1 MEFKQL
7 EAFVAVVDYGSFSEA
22 ARRLYLTQ
30 PTISAHIRSLED
42 ELHMK
47 LIIRTTKKTTITAKG
62 YQLYDSAVRML
73 EIRNNLLENF
83 TGAHK
88 HMIDL
93 AASTIPSSYLL
104 PELLAEFSKIQ
115 PDIHFHIWQSDSA
128 DAIEKVIQGS
138 VDFGLTG
145 SVTDAENCC
154 FSPFCTDSLV
164 LAAPVTP
171 EYLELADTL
180 KKDEP
185 VTLQH
190 FLSHPFILR
199 ANGSGTR
206 KEIDLFLERHQI
218 SLSELNIVARM
229 NDLESIKKS
238 IASGLGI
245 SILSARS
252 VKDMERTH
260 QLLTF
265 PLENAAQ
272 VRTFYIVYNKNRIL
286 KPYVKQFLK
295 FVEHFYK

>member
-1 MEFKQL
+1 M
-7 EAFVAVVDYGSFSEA
+7 
-22 ARRLYLTQ
+22 
-30 PTISAHIRSLED
+30 
-42 ELHMK
+42 
-47 LIIRTTKKTTITAKG
+47 
-62 YQLYDSAVRML
+62 
-73 EIRNNLLENF
+73 
-83 TGAHK
+83 
-88 HMIDL
+88 
-93 AASTIPSSYLL
+93 
-104 PELLAEFSKIQ
+104 
-115 PDIHFHIWQSDSA
+115 
-128 DAIEKVIQGS
+128 
-138 VDFGLTG
+138 DFGLTG

-180 KKDEP
+180 IKDEP
-185 VTLQH
+185 ITLQH

-295 FVEHFYK
+295 FVELFYK

>member
-1 MEFKQL
+1 M
-7 EAFVAVVDYGSFSEA
+7 
-22 ARRLYLTQ
+22 
-30 PTISAHIRSLED
+30 ISIR
-42 ELHMK
+42 
-47 LIIRTTKKTTITAKG
+47 
-62 YQLYDSAVRML
+62 
-73 EIRNNLLENF
+73 
-83 TGAHK
+83 
-88 HMIDL
+88 
-93 AASTIPSSYLL
+93 
-104 PELLAEFSKIQ
+104 
-115 PDIHFHIWQSDSA
+115 QSDTS
-128 DAIEKVIQGS
+128 IVICNVGKCQHITFIGWELFLKFPHPDFHSPVGTDFTES
-138 VDFGLTG
+138 VKKFQVFLCDFKSDINLYILFFFIKI
-145 SVTDAENCC
+145 SFCNLVLPAYCAERAENCC

>member
-7 EAFVAVVDYGSFSEA
+7 EAFVAVVDYKSFSEA
-22 ARRLYLTQ
+22 AKHLYLTQ
-30 PTISAHIRSLED
+30 PTISSHIQALEK
-42 ELHMK
+42 ELNSR
-47 LIIRTTKKTTITAKG
+47 LLIRTTKQMKVTDRG
-62 YQLYDSAVRML
+62 MQLYECAVHML
-73 EIRNNLLENF
+73 NMRDQITDEFVGNKWKL
-83 TGAHK
+83 
-88 HMIDL
+88 IDVS
-93 AASTIPSSYLL
+93 ASTIPSSYLL
-104 PELLAEFSKIQ
+104 PELLSEFSKIQ

-128 DAIEKVIQGS
+128 DAIEKVIQGA

-145 SVTDAENCC
+145 SKTDAEDCC
-154 FSPFCTDSLV
+154 FIPFCTDSLV
-164 LAAPVTP
+164 MAAPVTP

-180 KKDEP
+180 KKEEP
-185 VTLQH
+185 VALKH

-206 KEIDLFLERHQI
+206 
-218 SLSELNIVARM
+218 NIVARM

-238 IASGLGI
+238 IVSGLGV

-265 PLENAAQ
+265 PLESAAQ
-272 VRTFYIVYNKNRIL
+272 VRTFYIVYSKNRIL

-295 FVEHFYK
+295 FVEHYYK

>member
-7 EAFVAVVDYGSFSEA
+7 EAFVAVVDYKSFSEA
-22 ARRLYLTQ
+22 AKHLYLTQ
-30 PTISAHIRSLED
+30 PTISSHIQALEK
-42 ELHMK
+42 ELNSR
-47 LIIRTTKKTTITAKG
+47 LLIRTTKQMKVTDRG
-62 YQLYDSAVRML
+62 MQLYECAVHML
-73 EIRNNLLENF
+73 NMRDQITDEFVGNKWKL
-83 TGAHK
+83 
-88 HMIDL
+88 IDVS
-93 AASTIPSSYLL
+93 ASTIPSSYLL
-104 PELLAEFSKIQ
+104 PELLSEFSKIQ

-145 SVTDAENCC
+145 SV
-154 FSPFCTDSLV
+154 
-164 LAAPVTP
+164 
-171 EYLELADTL
+171 ADTL

-218 SLSELNIVARM
+218 NLSDLNIVARM

-238 IASGLGI
+238 IVSGLGV

-265 PLENAAQ
+265 PLESAAQ
-272 VRTFYIVYNKNRIL
+272 VRTFYIVYSKNRIL

-295 FVEHFYK
+295 FVEHYYK